1 MNPVPA
7 PAQSTPLQPATAD
20 IDATT
25 GTGSSML
32 GLGLDAGGTHTRW
45 ALADAAGRVCG
56 EGVVAAMSGQQL
68 ASPEGLQA
76 LASALHELVQ
86 AVSACVRQRHP
97 HVGQPER
104 LQAGPPERTQAGPP
118 ERTQA
123 GPPERTHAGPP
134 ERTQAAPLACLRALV
149 AGITGFDAQAMPQWR
164 TLAAQALHLPA
175 DRVRALSDIE
185 LACAAAFAPGQGVV
199 LIAGTGSIAAHVD
212 AQGVLH
218 RAGGRGAVIDDA
230 GGGHWIARQALQQI
244 WRAEDEAPGSWQVSP
259 LARQVF
265 AHIGGSDWAH
275 TRQWVYGATR
285 GELGK
290 LALAVAQ
297 AADSDA
303 AAAALL
309 ARAGQELARLVMA
322 LQHRV
327 GTQAVA
333 ITGRVFE
340 LHPLVEASLRQA
352 LPAQLMV
359 QRLLTPTHHAAARFA
374 GTALPPGAGRD
385 NGATDRRTTP

>member
-104 LQAGPPERTQAGPP
+104 LQ
-118 ERTQA
+118 
-123 GPPERTHAGPP
+123 AGPP

-352 LPAQLMV
+352 LPTQLMV